1 MAVNNKPKIAVTG
14 PNRSGLTAWLFTA
27 LNVRLAGGVPIRVTP
42 DDFSGQI
49 DFDGIIIGGGSD
61 IHPDNYIKQAL
72 PKVERSLWLKIK
84 EALVYPMELLSRFS
98 TSEYDKARDSMEQE
112 FIDYA
117 MEQDKPILGICR
129 GHQLLNAE
137 LGGSMYQSTLPLLQ
151 EKMRIRS
158 PFPRKKVIY
167 TKDNTLIND
176 IVGDDPIRVN
186 AIHSQAIAQPA
197 ESLEVTAKEKA
208 GINQVIESKNS
219 DNVLGVQWHPEYLF
233 YMKTHRS
240 IFQWLVQQAKNRKG
254 QKEGDNE

>member
-14 PNRSGLTAWLFTA
+14 PNSSGLTAWLFTA
-27 LNVRLAGGVPIRVTP
+27 LNVRLAGGVPVRVTP
-42 DDFSGQI
+42 DKFTGHI
-49 DFDGIIIGGGSD
+49 DFDGVIIGGGSD
-61 IHPDNYIKQAL
+61 IHPDNYTKQAL
-72 PKVERSLWLKIK
+72 PKVERSMWLKMK
-84 EALVYPMELLSRFS
+84 EALVYPMEFLSRFS
-98 TSEYDKARDSMEQE
+98 TGEYDKARDAMEQE

-117 MEQDKPILGICR
+117 MEHDKPILGICR

-186 AIHSQAIAQPA
+186 AIHSQAIAEPA
-197 ESLEVTAKEKA
+197 DSLEVTGKEKA
-208 GINQVIESKNS
+208 GINQVVESKDS

-233 YMKTHRS
+233 YMKTHRR
-240 IFQWLVQQAKNRKG
+240 IFQWLVQQAKNSKNN
-254 QKEGDNE
+254 KEG